1 MPALQPIQSLKLEVP
16 VKIHRSAISICLLL
30 VTLAG
35 CAAAPSTP
43 TAGGQGTAASAAAPT
58 VATPMPAPA
67 QGPDAPIGPSVAAAP
82 EAAALAQSAHELGYT
97 KKLLD
102 GKTVYYC
109 KSDATLGTRLAS
121 TKCYT
126 EDQMSAVVQ
135 RSIANR
141 QSVAELEHKTM
152 NQPGGT

>member
-1 MPALQPIQSLKLEVP
+1 MKVYISAMFVALIMVA
-16 VKIHRSAISICLLL
+16 V
-30 VTLAG
+30 AG
-35 CAAAPSTP
+35 CAASPGAP
-43 TAGGQGTAASAAAPT
+43 TASSRPATATA
-58 VATPMPAPA
+58 VPAPA
-67 QGPDAPIGPSVAAAP
+67 VATAAQVPAAASGAPIGPTVVATD
-82 EAAALAQSAHELGYT
+82 EAAALAQAAHDLGYA

-109 KSDATLGTRLAS
+109 KSDATLGTRFSS

-141 QSVAELEHKTM
+141 QSVAEMEHKTM
-152 NQPGGT
+152 NQPGGS